1 MRLEL
6 EKGVRNWF
14 IVSNLFEGGQTMH
27 WRLYCVSAL
36 SVLVLLVLGLAF
48 AAEKAPQ
55 EIVTFAQE
63 KLMPWGENP
72 VIVQAVKAQ
81 NAKGMTL
88 EEIKALDERWI
99 NTPGIADFIKPYLE
113 NECAKELRKLQES
126 APYFAEIFVTDN
138 QGGLVAATDKTSDYW
153 QGDEAKF
160 TECFKGEEGVLYIAD
175 VEFDESTQ
183 TYSVQIS
190 VPVRDEGK
198 VIGVIVVGIDVDA
211 FLEE

>member
-1 MRLEL
+1 MR
-6 EKGVRNWF
+6 
-14 IVSNLFEGGQTMH
+14 
-27 WRLYCVSAL
+27 
-36 SVLVLLVLGLAF
+36 
-48 AAEKAPQ
+48 
-55 EIVTFAQE
+55 
-63 KLMPWGENP
+63 WGENP
-72 VIVQAVKAQ
+72 IIVQAVKAQ

-88 EEIKALDERWI
+88 EEIKAFDERWKA
-99 NTPGIADFIKPYLE
+99 TPGIADFMKPYLE
-113 NECAKELRKLQES
+113 NECAKELQKLKES

-138 QGGLVAATDKTSDYW
+138 QGSLVAATDKTSDYW

-183 TYSVQIS
+183 TYLVQVS

-211 FLEE
+211 FLAQ

>member
-1 MRLEL
+1 MR
-6 EKGVRNWF
+6 RRYW
-14 IVSNLFEGGQTMH
+14 IAC
-27 WRLYCVSAL
+27 CVGI
-36 SVLVLLVLGLAF
+36 LVLLTLGFAS

-55 EIVTFAQE
+55 EIVVFAQE
-63 KLMPWGENP
+63 ELMKWGENP
-72 VIVQAVKAQ
+72 VIVGAVKAQ

-88 EEIKALDERWI
+88 NEIKAFDERWV
-99 NTPGIADFIKPYLE
+99 NTPGIADFMSPYLE
-113 NECAKELRKLQES
+113 NDCAKELQKLKEG

-160 TECFKGEEGVLYIAD
+160 TECFRGEEGVLYISD

-183 TYSVQIS
+183 TYSVQVS

-198 VIGVIVVGIDVDA
+198 VIGVLVIGIDVDA
-211 FLEE
+211 FLRQ

>member
-1 MRLEL
+1 MVHKPYLAVVL
-6 EKGVRNWF
+6 
-14 IVSNLFEGGQTMH
+14 
-27 WRLYCVSAL
+27 C
-36 SVLVLLVLGLAF
+36 VLVLFALGSAF
-48 AAEKAPQ
+48 AAEKAPE
-55 EIVTFAQE
+55 EIVAFAQKE
-63 KLMPWGENP
+63 LMKWGENP

-81 NAKGMTL
+81 NAQGMTL
-88 EEIKALDERWI
+88 EEIKSLDERWM
-99 NTPGIADFIKPYLE
+99 NTPGIADFMKPYLE
-113 NECAKELRKLQES
+113 NDCAKELRKLQES

-183 TYSVQIS
+183 TYSVQVS

-198 VIGVIVVGIDVDA
+198 VIGVLVIGIDVDA
-211 FLEE
+211 FLGQ

>member
-1 MRLEL
+1 MAHRPYLAVML
-6 EKGVRNWF
+6 
-14 IVSNLFEGGQTMH
+14 
-27 WRLYCVSAL
+27 CVFATLISG
-36 SVLVLLVLGLAF
+36 LVF
-48 AAEKAPQ
+48 AAEKAPE
-55 EIVTFAQE
+55 EIVVFAQKE
-63 KLMPWGENP
+63 LMEWGENP
-72 VIVQAVKAQ
+72 VIVQAVKTQ

-88 EEIKALDERWI
+88 EEIKALDERWV
-99 NTPGIADFIKPYLE
+99 NTPGIADFMKPYLE

-160 TECFKGEEGVLYIAD
+160 TECFKGEAGTLYISD

-183 TYSVQIS
+183 TYSVQVS

-198 VIGVIVVGIDVDA
+198 VIGVIVVGIDVDT
-211 FLEE
+211 FLGQ